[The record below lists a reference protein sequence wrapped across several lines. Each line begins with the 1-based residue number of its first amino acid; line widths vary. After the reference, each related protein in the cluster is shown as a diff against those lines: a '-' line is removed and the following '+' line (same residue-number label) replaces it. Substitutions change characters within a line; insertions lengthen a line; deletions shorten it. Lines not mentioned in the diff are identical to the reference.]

1 MPLAYH
7 LVDIARQHLRIGKRR
22 DAAATIPI
30 PDEKYVKP
38 IQKDF
43 PPEGFDDTTW
53 AIKKEADLQ
62 ELWYP
67 LFIQHALT
75 VVANRNVHAHQAS
88 CLSGKRGKSGC
99 RFCAPWGHNIQSTRI
114 VELFIKENE
123 APIEYRCENCFA
135 NGAMSDTSRLTETE
149 KKFNLAE
156 QNYKRDL
163 YYSATIPTQRC
174 ETGEDNRILALD
186 TRRPPLLTQERI
198 KIALENVTSTEAIA
212 DMRRVLLDTITLN
225 ADLAQLLA
233 APQFRLVRD
242 RLMALT
248 VQPPTNAVD
257 DGEVLFFYPHIR
269 HACTYNIRPAIVL
282 LFSVYA

>member
-1 MPLAYH
+1 
-7 LVDIARQHLRIGKRR
+7 
-22 DAAATIPI
+22 
-30 PDEKYVKP
+30 
-38 IQKDF
+38 
-43 PPEGFDDTTW
+43 
-53 AIKKEADLQ
+53 
-62 ELWYP
+62 
-67 LFIQHALT
+67 
-75 VVANRNVHAHQAS
+75 
-88 CLSGKRGKSGC
+88 
-99 RFCAPWGHNIQSTRI
+99 
-114 VELFIKENE
+114 
-123 APIEYRCENCFA
+123 
-135 NGAMSDTSRLTETE
+135 MSDTSRLTGTE

-186 TRRPPLLTQERI
+186 TQRRPLPTQERI

-212 DMRRVLLDTITLN
+212 DMRRVLLDTITLD

-248 VQPPTNAVD
+248 VQPTNAVD

-269 HACTYNIRPAIVL
+269 HACTYNTMMAQPISVLQSCSFFRFMHEPPYNVTLYAI
-282 LFSVYA
+282 S

>member
-1 MPLAYH
+1 MFRLTGKTALITGATGGIGASIAKTLAKQGAK
-7 LVDIARQHLRIGKRR
+7 LVLSSTKE
-22 DAAATIPI
+22 
-30 PDEKYVKP
+30 EK
-38 IQKDF
+38 
-43 PPEGFDDTTW
+43 
-53 AIKKEADLQ
+53 LQ

-67 LFIQHALT
+67 LFSQHAMT

-99 RFCAPWGHNIQSTRI
+99 RFCAPWGHNIQSSRV

-186 TRRPPLLTQERI
+186 TQRRPLPTQERI

-212 DMRRVLLDTITLN
+212 DMRRVLLDTITLD

-248 VQPPTNAVD
+248 VQPTNAVND
-257 DGEVLFFYPHIR
+257 EEVLFFYPHIR
-269 HACTYNIRPAIVL
+269 HACNTYNTMTLYAI
-282 LFSVYA
+282 S